1 MVSYLLLVEPGAMA
15 ERLKALVLKT
25 SDTERYRGFESL
37 SLRSPALEK
46 YPSGRR
52 GSPAKGVVRVT
63 AARVQIPASPHQNPG
78 NFDVPG
84 VFILPLYRHYTGIS
98 FPTLLFC
105 SQDLLA
111 AKLEQYNECENLEL
125 RYNNSS
131 CKKARLR

>member
-1 MVSYLLLVEPGAMA
+1 MISYLLLVEPGAMA

-63 AARVQIPASPHQNPG
+63 AARVQIPASPLQNPRKI
-78 NFDVPG
+78 NVPG
-84 VFILPLYRHYTGIS
+84 VLFLLCTPTVPQRAKKYAQRRKTLSVFDRYFHCYVPAFLRKAPISDLIS
-98 FPTLLFC
+98 FST
-105 SQDLLA
+105 
-111 AKLEQYNECENLEL
+111 
-125 RYNNSS
+125 
-131 CKKARLR
+131 